1 MRGILFIRELRDNLI
16 GGVELKVLC
25 IAEHLYQMGLFAPVL
40 VTSDSESVFAE
51 RFKEL
56 GFPVYAIPMR
66 GFDNIRKA
74 VKQIEPVLEKHD
86 IALVQ
91 SHMFR
96 DSIIGR
102 KIRKAHPD
110 LFHIFRV
117 HVHIAFGK
125 IPEWRRFLYYCLD
138 NLTARNVDAFISISS
153 HVKQELIEKSRIRP
167 ERVFVVPNGI
177 GPMGLPDPKNT
188 SDVPLK
194 AGVAIIGD
202 LQERK
207 QQHLAAKAI
216 GLLHKKGLDIT
227 LHLIGKDRN
236 NYGSQIRAEAKAQ
249 DVDHLV
255 HFYGYQSRDN
265 IPKILKDVPVIILP
279 SLSEGIPTSIIEGM
293 SMRKLVVASSAGAT
307 NELVENGIN
316 GFLHTPGS
324 AEELVTILE
333 KVFTLPAKTWEPVRD
348 AGYQAWREKF
358 TIEKMIDSLT
368 EIYKKLGILE

>member
-1 MRGILFIRELRDNLI
+1 MRGILFIRELRGNLI

-25 IAEHLYQMGLFAPVL
+25 IAENLYQMGLFAPVL

-51 RFKEL
+51 RFREL

-66 GFDNIRKA
+66 GFGNIRKS
-74 VKQIEPVLEKHD
+74 VKRIEPILKRHD

-96 DSIIGR
+96 ESIIGR
-102 KIRKAHPD
+102 KIRKAHPE

-117 HVHIAFGK
+117 HVYMAFGK
-125 IPEWRRFLYYCLD
+125 IPGWRRFLYYCLD
-138 NLTARNVDAFISISS
+138 NRTARNVDAFVSISS
-153 HVKQELIEKSRIRP
+153 TVKKELIEKSRIHP
-167 ERVFVVPNGI
+167 ECVFVVPNGI
-177 GPMGLPDPKNT
+177 APMGPPDPKNT
-188 SDVPLK
+188 SEAPLK
-194 AGVAIIGD
+194 AAVAIIGD

-207 QQHLAAKAI
+207 QQHLAAKII
-216 GLLHKKGLDIT
+216 GLLHKKGLDIN

-236 NYGSQIRAEAKAQ
+236 NYGSQIRAVAKAQ

-255 HFYGYQSRDN
+255 HFYGYQCQDN
-265 IPKILKDVPVIILP
+265 IPKILRDVAVIMLP
-279 SLSEGIPTSIIEGM
+279 SLSEGIPTSIMEGM
-293 SMRKLVVASSAGAT
+293 SVRKLVVASFVGGT

-324 AEELVTILE
+324 VEELVTILE
-333 KVFTLPAKTWEPVRD
+333 KIFTLPAKTWEPVRD
-348 AGYQAWREKF
+348 AAYATWREKF

-368 EIYKKLGILE
+368 EIYQKLGILE